1 MVNIT
6 AKEIAELRAKTD
18 MGLMECKKALEET
31 GGDQEKAIEI
41 LRKRGGAKAAKR
53 ADRETKNGVVDA
65 YIHSNNK
72 VGVLVEVLCETDF
85 VAKTDGFK
93 EFAHNIALQVAAMNP
108 KCIGKEDVPTDEVAK
123 EKEAFLEE
131 VKSSGKPAEIVEKI
145 VEGKLNKFY
154 EEICLLYQP
163 FVKDATLTIEDLLHE
178 QIAKTGEKITISRI
192 ARFEIGA

>member
-1 MVNIT
+1 MNIT

-31 GGDQEKAIEI
+31 GGDQEKAIEV

-65 YIHSNNK
+65 YIHSNSK

-93 EFAHNIALQVAAMNP
+93 EFAHNVALQVAAMNP
-108 KCIGKEDVPTDEVAK
+108 KCIGKEDVPADEAAK
-123 EKEAFLEE
+123 EKEALLDE
-131 VKSSGKPAEIVEKI
+131 VKSSGKPAEIAEKI
-145 VEGKLNKFY
+145 VEGRMNKFY

-163 FVKDATLTIEDLLHE
+163 FVKDSTRTVEDLLHE

-192 ARFEIGA
+192 CRFEIGS